1 MSGLNLESK
10 AFNIDMLESVFAD
23 VARSNPGKL
32 NEVTLAKT
40 CLKPGFKWNE
50 DRANEYYYLK
60 DQWFRNQK
68 NIAEQLNMF
77 HDVSSGNIQPL
88 YGAPAPD
95 IMNGMLEPWRAGN
108 LVKLGNERIDK
119 MKELLTVKEFESID
133 VPFICYMSKE
143 KIVKYRD
150 ILTKLIGAGVFDEDN
165 KEEKVNE

>member
-68 NIAEQLNMF
+68 NIAEKLNMF

-88 YGAPAPD
+88 YGAPAPG
-95 IMNGMLEPWRAGN
+95 IMNGTFEPWGAGN

-119 MKELLTVKEFESID
+119 MKEMLTVKEFESID

-143 KIVKYRD
+143 KIV
-150 ILTKLIGAGVFDEDN
+150 ISLALL
-165 KEEKVNE
+165 